1 MSPDCQSEIESK
13 FEMCG
18 QRGIIVIN
26 NFVTIAHFSA
36 MGQSR
41 RNTWLPVARMEFGLA
56 IRGRRIVFVVGRQ
69 MIIIDPSLDDVS
81 TFPPLSYWLSD
92 WLINLRISILR
103 QRQSMGCTKYS
114 ADSHSSSSSFSSGL
128 HKVIGKLLHY
138 ISYSNEMPGIKERHR
153 KSH

>member
-1 MSPDCQSEIESK
+1 MSPDCQSEIESN

-26 NFVTIAHFSA
+26 NFVTIVHSTA

-81 TFPPLSYWLSD
+81 TFPPLSY
-92 WLINLRISILR
+92 
-103 QRQSMGCTKYS
+103 
-114 ADSHSSSSSFSSGL
+114 
-128 HKVIGKLLHY
+128 
-138 ISYSNEMPGIKERHR
+138 
-153 KSH
+153 